1 MNIFNQTAHH
11 RAHLTKSMNSTEF
24 DWNTKLKQSFD
35 RFYPSVASSF
45 SYIHIREILVTI
57 GLIAI
62 FLLLL
67 ILLIQF
73 LSKVREA
80 YKTSTPRRR
89 FKKSYE
95 NPPKYSLYQTLL
107 NADKSRC
114 KCVQSS
120 CLPKLQ
126 CTKPNSQVYNRSVYY
141 EQLDERQTNDT
152 RCRVF
157 TPSNRSPVPIHF
169 VK

>member
-1 MNIFNQTAHH
+1 
-11 RAHLTKSMNSTEF
+11 MNSTEF

-35 RFYPSVASSF
+35 RFYPSVASSV
-45 SYIHIREILVTI
+45 SYIHIREILFTI
-57 GLIAI
+57 GLITI

-73 LSKVREA
+73 LIKVREA

-89 FKKSYE
+89 FRKSYE
-95 NPPKYSLYQTLL
+95 SPAKYSSYQTLL
-107 NADKSRC
+107 NTDKNRC

-126 CTKPNSQVYNRSVYY
+126 CTKPNSQVFNRSVYY
-141 EQLDERQTNDT
+141 EQIDERQINNT
-152 RCRVF
+152 RYEVF
-157 TPSNRSPVPIHF
+157 TSSNRPPIHIHF

>member
-1 MNIFNQTAHH
+1 
-11 RAHLTKSMNSTEF
+11 MNSTEF

-57 GLIAI
+57 
-62 FLLLL
+62 
-67 ILLIQF
+67 
-73 LSKVREA
+73 VREA